1 MSALIHTIVGR
12 QTMSSFDRPLKRI
25 GWISNF
31 EPIVVLVV
39 LIATLLLTMYVGSSA
54 TSGNPG
60 THLPDPRPGL
70 APVAPGIHHIVP
82 SQRRP
87 TPLPQPSAS
96 TQNRVP

>member
-1 MSALIHTIVGR
+1 MPVLIHTIVGR
-12 QTMSSFDRPLKRI
+12 QTMSSFDRLPKRI
-25 GWISNF
+25 GWSSTT

-39 LIATLLLTMYVGSSA
+39 LIATLLLAVCVGGSA

-70 APVAPGIHHIVP
+70 APVAPGTHHIVP
-82 SQRRP
+82 SQRRS

>member
-12 QTMSSFDRPLKRI
+12 QTMSSFDRLPKRI
-25 GWISNF
+25 GWFPNS
-31 EPIVVLVV
+31 EPMVVLVV
-39 LIATLLLTMYVGSSA
+39 LIATLLLAVCVGGSA

-87 TPLPQPSAS
+87 TPLPQSSAS